1 MKASPIGQAVFERLL
16 KACGEVEWK
25 DDTTS
30 ILVLKQIQVDAPY
43 EPSNCTIVPNN
54 SSSGPNKKN
63 TAIPQQSR
71 ISNSNGGTG
80 GGGGMSLEDVSLDRV
95 KKIVAASSQ
104 IGSPSTGV
112 VDQPNDATATTNT
125 ATTTATSS

>member
-54 SSSGPNKKN
+54 SSSGKKN

-104 IGSPSTGV
+104 IGSPNAGV

>member
-54 SSSGPNKKN
+54 SSSGKKN

-104 IGSPSTGV
+104 IGSPSAGV

-125 ATTTATSS
+125 VTTTSS

>member
-1 MKASPIGQAVFERLL
+1 MFERLL

-54 SSSGPNKKN
+54 SSSGTNKKN

-104 IGSPSTGV
+104 IGSPSAGV